1 LSQLEFSIRQ
11 TALPGCI
18 EISPPCHDDLRG
30 RFVKIMQH
38 TVFDRL
44 GLPVD
49 FPEVFYSV
57 SHRDVIRGLHFQT
70 PPADQ
75 GKLVYCTHGK
85 ILDAVVDL
93 RAGSPVYGRHIL
105 LELDAMRANM
115 LYIPPGMA
123 HGFRTLS
130 ESATVVY
137 HVSSEYAPECDKGI
151 RWDSA
156 GIDWGINTPTLSV
169 RDKQHPPLSDFDTPF
184 HYGAQC

>member
-1 LSQLEFSIRQ
+1 MSQVEFSIRQ
-11 TALPGCI
+11 TILPGCI
-18 EISPPCHDDLRG
+18 EISPPRQQDIRG

-38 TVFDRL
+38 TVFERL
-44 GLPVD
+44 GLPVN

-70 PPADQ
+70 PPGDQ
-75 GKLVYCTHGK
+75 GKLVYCPNGK

-93 RAGSPVYGRHIL
+93 RAGSPAYGQHIL
-105 LELDAMRANM
+105 LELEATRANM

-130 ESATVVY
+130 ESATVIY
-137 HVSSEYAPECDKGI
+137 HASNEYAPECDKGI

-156 GIDWGINTPTLSV
+156 GIAWEIETPILSA
-169 RDKQHPPLSDFDTPF
+169 RDERHPPLSDFDTPF
-184 HYGAQC
+184 RYGEHG